1 MADTSWN
8 TSLLRLKICQHSIIW
23 IGMPEIKVGLISFT
37 EAAASVAYMVGVEW
51 LVSHK
56 VVVAINE

>member
-37 EAAASVAYMVGVEW
+37 EAAASVAYMVATPLE
-51 LVSHK
+51 LNDKHHIK
-56 VVVAINE
+56 LR